1 MKRSLALVAAF
12 GLGIAAPQAG
22 FAQAQYYAGKT
33 VTLVVGYKTGGGYD
47 ATARLL
53 ARHLPKHIPGKPT
66 IIVQNMPG
74 ANSLI
79 AANHVYSVAKPD
91 GLTIGTFNRNLPIAQ
106 LTRVEGVKFDM
117 TKFAWIGSAA
127 SESTILAIRTDLPY
141 KTLEEMKK
149 ADKPIV
155 IGATGPGANTYDFPL
170 LIKEM
175 LGVNLKIVS
184 GYSSSSDIMLA
195 IERKEVDG
203 RAGSYSSIRPF
214 IERKLVRPVVRARAV
229 EPGIE
234 QLPVDESLAPN
245 ARAKAIM
252 ALRSAPELVGRP
264 YVMHP
269 NTSAEHL
276 KIMRDA
282 FAAVIKDPDLVA
294 ESQKAKMDLEVVGRP
309 YVMTP
314 GTPAEHLRTMREAF
328 AKAIKDADLVAEA
341 KKAKMDLE
349 FVHGDDA
356 VKVMREVLS
365 QPKDIVDEFSKYIKF
380 GE

>member
-1 MKRSLALVAAF
+1 MLTPLVLLLSVFLPATAF
-12 GLGIAAPQAG
+12 
-22 FAQAQYYAGKT
+22 AQYYAGKT
-33 VTLVVGYKTGGGYD
+33 LTIVVGYKTGGGYD

-53 ARHLPKHIPGKPT
+53 ARHLPKHIAGKPT
-66 IIVQNMPG
+66 VIVQNMPG

-79 AANHVYSVAKPD
+79 AANHVYSVARPD

-106 LTRVEGVKFDM
+106 LTKVDGVKFDM
-117 TKFAWIGSAA
+117 TKFAWVGSAA
-127 SESTILAIRTDLPY
+127 SESTILAIRNDLPY
-141 KTLEEMKK
+141 RSFEDLKK

-170 LIKEM
+170 LLKEL
-175 LGVNLKIVS
+175 LGANLKIVS

-203 RAGSYSSIRPF
+203 RAGSFSSIRPF
-214 IERKLVRPVVRARAV
+214 IDRNLVRPVVRARAT
-229 EPGIE
+229 EPGID

-252 ALRSAPELVGRP
+252 ALRSAPEVIGRP

-276 KIMRDA
+276 KIMR
-282 FAAVIKDPDLVA
+282 
-294 ESQKAKMDLEVVGRP
+294 
-309 YVMTP
+309 
-314 GTPAEHLRTMREAF
+314 EAF
-328 AKAIKDADLVAEA
+328 ANAIKDAELVAEG
-341 KKAKMDLE
+341 KKAKMELE
-349 FVHGDDA
+349 FVHGDEA
-356 VKVMREVLS
+356 VKVMKEVLS
-365 QPKDIVDEFSKYIKF
+365 QPKDVVDEFSKYVKF